1 MDYKRFDINDNMV
14 AFVFSRKDL
23 INKSLSDE
31 IESLLP
37 IGKKTILTGS
47 RYLEWNG
54 FKKYVKDIKIDS
66 KTEKIM
72 LCVLGDVPT
81 QMFASPS
88 E

>member
-37 IGKKTILTGS
+37 IGKKTILCGS
-47 RYLEWNG
+47 RYLQMNG
-54 FKKYVKDIKIDS
+54 FKKYVKGIEFNS

-72 LCVLGDVPT
+72 LCILGDTPT
-81 QMFASPS
+81 QVFASPS